1 MKPVNNSHMVV
12 AEEAAEDVE
21 VVVVAP
27 EVVAV
32 PASNVEKRVTSQ
44 ETAPRNSH
52 LVATLE
58 EVVAD
63 REEEAVK
70 PDLELVTN
78 VEKKVTTLVTVL
90 RRRKEKEAT
99 PVVVEEVAVLSEV
112 KDPELATSVE
122 KKVTTLV
129 TVPLSSLL
137 DTVVAVVV
145 LSVDPNPEL
154 VMSAEKK
161 DITFATVPRKKDRAV
176 VATTPASSATPATRW
191 VTCLVTAPKDASP
204 DKEVVTASTATS
216 LVTWPETALKVVI
229 LVVAVEVVSVEETDL
244 PARATDVERR
254 DISSPIAP
262 SLTPEVKRTKRSD
275 HLTLSASAT

>member
-70 PDLELVTN
+70 PDPELVTN
-78 VEKKVTTLVTVL
+78 
-90 RRRKEKEAT
+90 
-99 PVVVEEVAVLSEV
+99 
-112 KDPELATSVE
+112 VE

-244 PARATDVERR
+244 PARVTDVERR

-262 SLTPEVKRTKRSD
+262 SLTPEVKRMKRSD
-275 HLTLSASAT
+275 RLTLSASAT